1 MFDFQDVVGQ
11 EAVKEHFRTA
21 VSSYRVSHAYML
33 IGEAGFGKGTLADA
47 FAKMLLCERD
57 PLHPCGICHSC
68 KQVQAGTHPDV
79 IHVTHEKPNTIGVD
93 EIRSQ
98 LDAEVV
104 IRPFSGRRRVFI
116 VPDADKMSV
125 QAQNAALKTIEEPP
139 EYAVILLLCSREDA
153 LLETIRSR
161 CVKLRLHPVP
171 DRELLSWLRGLE
183 GVTEEQAELAAGFA
197 RGNSGKAREMALSES
212 FRERCAADLRL
223 LTELPEGGAEQLAA
237 GIARIREDHPDP
249 GTFLDFVR
257 MYCRDL
263 LVLKNRGRREDL
275 IFPEW
280 EKELTRAAVQ
290 STLPGIGR
298 ILEETERTEERL
310 RANVNPELAIELL
323 LLAVRQSTGKGK

>member
-21 VSSYRVSHAYML
+21 VSSDRVSHAYML
-33 IGEAGFGKGTLADA
+33 IGEAGLGKNALADA
-47 FAKMLLCERD
+47 FSKMLLCERD
-57 PLHPCGICHSC
+57 PLHPCGVCHAC
-68 KQVQAGTHPDV
+68 KQVAAGTHPDV

-93 EIRSQ
+93 EIRDQ
-98 LDAEVV
+98 LSAEVA
-104 IRPFSGRRRVFI
+104 IRPFSGKRRVFI

-125 QAQNAALKTIEEPP
+125 QAQNATLKTIEEPP
-139 EYAVILLLCSREDA
+139 SYAVILLLCSREDA

-161 CVKLRLHPVP
+161 CVKLRLRPVP
-171 DRELLSWLRGLE
+171 DRELLSWLRSLE

-197 RGNSGKAREMALSES
+197 RGKPGKAREMALSEA
-212 FRERCAADLRL
+212 FRERCTADLKL
-223 LTELPEGGAEQLAA
+223 LTELPGGGTEQLLA
-237 GIARIREDHPDP
+237 GIARVREDHPDP

-263 LVLKNRGRREDL
+263 LVLKKRGRREDL

-280 EKELTRAAVQ
+280 DKELTRAAVQ
-290 STLPGIGR
+290 TTLHGIGR
-298 ILEETERTEERL
+298 ILEETERTEERF

-323 LLAVRQSTGKGK
+323 LLAVRQSTGKGN

>member
-1 MFDFQDVVGQ
+1 M
-11 EAVKEHFRTA
+11 
-21 VSSYRVSHAYML
+21 
-33 IGEAGFGKGTLADA
+33 GKGALASV
-47 FAKMLLCERD
+47 FAAMLLCERNR
-57 PLHPCGICHSC
+57 LHPCGVCHAC
-68 KQVQAGTHPDV
+68 RQVRAGTHPDL
-79 IHVTHEKPNTIGVD
+79 IRVTHEKPNSISVD
-93 EIRSQ
+93 EVREQIC
-98 LDAEVV
+98 AEAV
-104 IRPFSGRRRVFI
+104 IRPFSGKKRVFI
-116 VPDADKMSV
+116 VPEAEKMTP
-125 QAQNAALKTIEEPP
+125 QAQNALLKTIEEPP
-139 EYAVILLLCSREDA
+139 EYVVILLLTESEEA

-212 FRERCAADLRL
+212 FRERCAADLQL

>member
-21 VSSYRVSHAYML
+21 VSSDRVSHAYML
-33 IGEAGFGKGTLADA
+33 IGEAGLGKNALADA
-47 FAKMLLCERD
+47 FSKMLLCERD
-57 PLHPCGICHSC
+57 PLHPCGVCHAC
-68 KQVQAGTHPDV
+68 KQVAAGTHPDV

-93 EIRSQ
+93 EIRDQ
-98 LDAEVV
+98 LSAEVA
-104 IRPFSGRRRVFI
+104 IRPFSGKRRVFI

-125 QAQNAALKTIEEPP
+125 QAQNATLKTIEEPP
-139 EYAVILLLCSREDA
+139 SYAVILLLCSREDA

-161 CVKLRLHPVP
+161 CVKLRLRPVP
-171 DRELLSWLRGLE
+171 DRQLLSWLRSLE

-197 RGNSGKAREMALSES
+197 RGNPGKAQEMALSES
-212 FRERCAADLRL
+212 FRERCTADLKL
-223 LTELPEGGAEQLAA
+223 LTELPGGGTEQLLD
-237 GIARIREDHPDP
+237 GIARVREDHPDP

-263 LVLKNRGRREDL
+263 LVLKKRGRREDL

-280 EKELTRAAVQ
+280 DKELTRAAVQ
-290 STLPGIGR
+290 TTLQGIGR
-298 ILEETERTEERL
+298 ILEETERTEERF

-323 LLAVRQSTGKGK
+323 LLAVRQSTGKGN